1 MNRFIVPVGFILSAV
16 VSVAIWWNLPVLGEV
31 GKQMKQGGYLVA
43 ALIML
48 VILQTAFIIERL
60 WSLKKAQGRG
70 SLPEFLN
77 NVRKR
82 LHTGDVE
89 GAIKVCGQQR
99 GSAAN

>member
-1 MNRFIVPVGFILSAV
+1 MNRFIVPAGFLLAAV
-16 VSVAIWWNLPVLGEV
+16 VSVGIWWNLPLLGPA
-31 GKQMKQGGYLVA
+31 GDQMKQGGYLVA

-48 VILQTAFIIERL
+48 IILQTAFIIERL

-82 LHTGDVE
+82 LHGGDVE
-89 GAIKVCGQQR
+89 GAIKVCAQQR
-99 GSAAN
+99 GSAA